1 MLIQSIHFT
10 FRPEDADAAEAMF
23 RELRDASRMEEGVI
37 AFDVA
42 RSRDKPNVFALW
54 EQYRDKAA
62 FDAHVG
68 TDHYKRLVL
77 SGLRPLAQQRDGEI
91 VFPL

>member
-10 FRPEDADAAEAMF
+10 FAPEDADRAEAML
-23 RELRDASRMEEGVI
+23 RELGEASRKEKGVI

-54 EQYRDKAA
+54 EQYRDGAA
-62 FDAHVG
+62 FDAHAA

-77 SGLRPLAQQRDGEI
+77 GGLRPLALQRDGEI